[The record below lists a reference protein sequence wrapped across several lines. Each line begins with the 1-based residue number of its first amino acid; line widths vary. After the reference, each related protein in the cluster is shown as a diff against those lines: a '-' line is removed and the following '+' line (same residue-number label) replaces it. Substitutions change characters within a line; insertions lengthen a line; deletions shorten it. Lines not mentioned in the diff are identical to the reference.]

1 MESAVRFGVQIV
13 LAILVL
19 IAGSVAIGVF
29 FLRSTS
35 TLGDLAVAI
44 YDGPT
49 MSIGFAQ
56 SARGNAAVAIHEG
69 HLYST
74 NHPNADPDALDIAL
88 DDLLTDL
95 EVVAERS
102 QSDTSKALLIE
113 LLPEVEE
120 IYGSVIE
127 SIEDE
132 TPLSDDVPTRLAEMS
147 KVTSE
152 IVDAESEFG
161 YLARERILEE
171 RERERWVSGSVIAG
185 SLLLS
190 CTLLSVVGLRL
201 VFRFKRLNMVLGHY
215 AAGELSEDV
224 PYTESRDEIGLI
236 SRTTK
241 HLRAALQEAE
251 QTARESAFRG
261 KAFEISGAPML
272 MADANAVIVY
282 ANKAFFE
289 MIELRH
295 EDFAQH
301 IPDFDISQL
310 IGKSIDDF
318 HAPGSRAHETL
329 TDSGHLPKKLKVKV
343 GKAYIGLLVDAVRGP
358 RGEILGYILEWRD
371 QTLQMDSENILRGID
386 AGQARLEIEIDHR
399 IRFANDV
406 ATNLI
411 ADGAESLVGLHTN
424 SLLRRYDRASSP
436 ADIFEEVSLERQ
448 YFGRFVADQG
458 AKTTIFEGS
467 VSAIPDHNGRLD
479 GYLFLG
485 TNVTEAA
492 AKAAEGERERVALA
506 ETLSDVVSRLSDG
519 LDRLS
524 KGDLSVQIS
533 EPFQDNYEKLRLDFN
548 EAINSLG
555 AAMKKVVESSEQIRD
570 EMFEITR
577 ASEDLSKRTERQ
589 ASANQKSTGALSEL
603 TDTVRVAAQSA
614 TDAVST
620 VRDAQDRASNG
631 REIVSETITAMGNL
645 ASSAKDIQA
654 IVGVIDEIAFQTNL
668 LALNAGIEAARAGDA
683 GRGFAVVASEVRALA
698 QRSSTAA
705 SDISSLIT
713 RSNDEVK
720 RTVGLVDNTGK
731 ALDSIVDSVE
741 SIAARMAGIVES
753 ASNQS
758 ERLSEINETFKNF
771 EGDIRKNSEMVLHTE
786 GIVRTMDNKVIQL
799 STAVSSFENERPA
812 ERQANSRFQSRRNQ
826 LSP

>member
-1 MESAVRFGVQIV
+1 MRFGVQIV

-132 TPLSDDVPTRLAEMS
+132 TPLADDVPTRLAEMS

-272 MADANAVIVY
+272 M
-282 ANKAFFE
+282 
-289 MIELRH
+289 
-295 EDFAQH
+295 
-301 IPDFDISQL
+301 
-310 IGKSIDDF
+310 
-318 HAPGSRAHETL
+318 
-329 TDSGHLPKKLKVKV
+329 
-343 GKAYIGLLVDAVRGP
+343 
-358 RGEILGYILEWRD
+358 W
-371 QTLQMDSENILRGID
+371 
-386 AGQARLEIEIDHR
+386 
-399 IRFANDV
+399 
-406 ATNLI
+406 
-411 ADGAESLVGLHTN
+411 
-424 SLLRRYDRASSP
+424 
-436 ADIFEEVSLERQ
+436 
-448 YFGRFVADQG
+448 
-458 AKTTIFEGS
+458 
-467 VSAIPDHNGRLD
+467 
-479 GYLFLG
+479 
-485 TNVTEAA
+485 
-492 AKAAEGERERVALA
+492 
-506 ETLSDVVSRLSDG
+506 
-519 LDRLS
+519 
-524 KGDLSVQIS
+524 
-533 EPFQDNYEKLRLDFN
+533 
-548 EAINSLG
+548 
-555 AAMKKVVESSEQIRD
+555 
-570 EMFEITR
+570 
-577 ASEDLSKRTERQ
+577 
-589 ASANQKSTGALSEL
+589 
-603 TDTVRVAAQSA
+603 
-614 TDAVST
+614 
-620 VRDAQDRASNG
+620 
-631 REIVSETITAMGNL
+631 
-645 ASSAKDIQA
+645 
-654 IVGVIDEIAFQTNL
+654 
-668 LALNAGIEAARAGDA
+668 
-683 GRGFAVVASEVRALA
+683 
-698 QRSSTAA
+698 
-705 SDISSLIT
+705 
-713 RSNDEVK
+713 
-720 RTVGLVDNTGK
+720 
-731 ALDSIVDSVE
+731 
-741 SIAARMAGIVES
+741 MA
-753 ASNQS
+753 
-758 ERLSEINETFKNF
+758 
-771 EGDIRKNSEMVLHTE
+771 
-786 GIVRTMDNKVIQL
+786 
-799 STAVSSFENERPA
+799 
-812 ERQANSRFQSRRNQ
+812 
-826 LSP
+826 